1 MPEQPTDPER
11 LETAFRAFG
20 LPDRIEEDER

>member
-11 LETAFRAFG
+11 LQTAFGAFG
-20 LPDRIEEDER
+20 LPDRIEDDER